1 MDYKTL
7 TEEQLQTERQNIMD
21 EITRR
26 NDLADIPKQAEEM
39 ALRFEALGGNKS
51 DLAQIVNN
59 AKAEEPVVEEHNALQ
74 EALRAVA
81 GDKSEDYVE
90 ETESVQ

>member
-21 EITRR
+21 EIARR

-39 ALRFEALGGNKS
+39 ALRFEALGGSKA
-51 DLAQIVNN
+51 DLAQIVSD
-59 AKAEEPVVEEHNALQ
+59 AKEEKPVAVEQ
-74 EALRAVA
+74 P
-81 GDKSEDYVE
+81 DDSEDTPTE
-90 ETESVQ
+90 EE

>member
-7 TEEQLQTERQNIMD
+7 TDEQLQTERQNIMD

-59 AKAEEPVVEEHNALQ
+59 ATAEEPA
-74 EALRAVA
+74 
-81 GDKSEDYVE
+81 
-90 ETESVQ
+90 ETEVNEKEE

>member
-1 MDYKTL
+1 MNYQDF

-26 NDLADIPKQAEEM
+26 NDLVDIPKQAEEM

-51 DLAQIVNN
+51 DLAQIVND
-59 AKAEEPVVEEHNALQ
+59 AKAEEPTET
-74 EALRAVA
+74 AVNVSA
-81 GDKSEDYVE
+81 
-90 ETESVQ
+90 

>member
-21 EITRR
+21 EIARR

-39 ALRFEALGGNKS
+39 ALRFEALGGKKS
-51 DLAQIVNN
+51 DLAQIVND
-59 AKAEEPVVEEHNALQ
+59 AKAEEPSETVVDNPPVEPVVE
-74 EALRAVA
+74 
-81 GDKSEDYVE
+81 
-90 ETESVQ
+90 

>member
-21 EITRR
+21 EIARR

-39 ALRFEALGGNKS
+39 ALRFEALGGSKS
-51 DLAQIVNN
+51 ELAQTVND
-59 AKAEEPVVEEHNALQ
+59 AKEKTATAEQFTGITAEDC
-74 EALRAVA
+74 RA
-81 GDKSEDYVE
+81 GEN
-90 ETESVQ
+90 

>member
-1 MDYKTL
+1 MNYQDF

-21 EITRR
+21 EIARR

-51 DLAQIVNN
+51 DLAQIVND
-59 AKAEEPVVEEHNALQ
+59 ATAEETAPV
-74 EALRAVA
+74 
-81 GDKSEDYVE
+81 EDA
-90 ETESVQ
+90 TKGK

>member
-21 EITRR
+21 EIARR

-39 ALRFEALGGNKS
+39 ALRFEALGGSKS
-51 DLAQIVNN
+51 DLAQIVND
-59 AKAEEPVVEEHNALQ
+59 AKAEEPSETAVEFKGGE
-74 EALRAVA
+74 E
-81 GDKSEDYVE
+81 YVDNPPFELE
-90 ETESVQ
+90 EGGEPELL

>member
-1 MDYKTL
+1 MNYQDF

-26 NDLADIPKQAEEM
+26 NDLVDIPKQAEEM

-51 DLAQIVNN
+51 DLAQIVND
-59 AKAEEPVVEEHNALQ
+59 AKAEEP
-74 EALRAVA
+74 
-81 GDKSEDYVE
+81 SETAQKEKPGAWLVDNPVPAAE
-90 ETESVQ
+90 IAQDA

>member
-7 TEEQLQTERQNIMD
+7 TDEELQTERQNIMD

-51 DLAQIVNN
+51 DLAQIVND
-59 AKAEEPVVEEHNALQ
+59 AKAEEPTETAVNVSAQSLQ
-74 EALRAVA
+74 NM
-81 GDKSEDYVE
+81 
-90 ETESVQ
+90 

>member
-7 TEEQLQTERQNIMD
+7 TDEQLQTERQNIMD

-39 ALRFEALGGNKS
+39 ALRYEKLGGDK
-51 DLAQIVNN
+51 DELAQIVRD
-59 AKAEEPVVEEHNALQ
+59 AVEHTSNTIE
-74 EALRAVA
+74 
-81 GDKSEDYVE
+81 
-90 ETESVQ
+90 